1 MPDLS
6 DRELLEASAIMGVTL
21 SDDQMKQLR
30 AYEALL
36 SGWSSRVRLVS
47 SGDRFRIR
55 QMHLL
60 DCLSAVPHLGPES
73 SRLVDLGSGAGL
85 PGIVIKI
92 ARPDITTVLLESA
105 RMKALFLRHVQT
117 ELGLEGLEVVHGRAE
132 SREVLNGHAE
142 RYDWVTVRA
151 VSGLQEIW
159 KLSRPLLNASGRM
172 VAYKGPE
179 GKDEAPVELEGT
191 PHIEEIQADV
201 PGLGRERRLLVVG

>member
-6 DRELLEASAIMGVTL
+6 DGEFLEASATMGVAL
-21 SDDQMKQLR
+21 SEDQLKQLT

-60 DCLSAVPHLGPES
+60 DCLSAVPHLGPS
-73 SRLVDLGSGAGL
+73 TSRLVDVGSGAGL

-92 ARPDITTVLLESA
+92 ARPDISTVLLESA

-132 SREVLNGHAE
+132 SGEVLKEHGE
-142 RYDWVTVRA
+142 GYDWVTVRA
-151 VSGLQEIW
+151 VSCLQEIW
-159 KLSRPLLNASGRM
+159 KLSRPLLRASGRM
-172 VAYKGPE
+172 MAYKGPE
-179 GKDEAPVELEGT
+179 ERGEETIELVGAPQ
-191 PHIEEIQADV
+191 IEEIQVDV
-201 PGLGRERRLLVVG
+201 PGLGRERRLLFVG

>member
-6 DRELLEASAIMGVTL
+6 DKEFLEASAAMGVAL
-21 SDDQMKQLR
+21 SELQMKQLK

-47 SGDRFRIR
+47 SGDRFRLR

-60 DCLSAVPHLGPES
+60 DCLSAVPHLGHGP
-73 SRLVDLGSGAGL
+73 SRLADLGSGAGL

-117 ELGLEGLEVVHGRAE
+117 ELRLEDLDVVHGRAE
-132 SREVLNGHAE
+132 SRDVLKEHGE
-142 RYDWVTVRA
+142 EFDWVTVRA
-151 VSGLQEIW
+151 VSGLPEIW
-159 KLSRPLLNASGRM
+159 KLTRPLLRASGRM
-172 VAYKGPE
+172 MAYKGPE
-179 GKDEAPVELEGT
+179 RIGEEPIELVGAPYVEEV
-191 PHIEEIQADV
+191 QVDV
-201 PGLGRERRLLVVG
+201 PGLGRERRLLLVG